1 MSLLDKLNAIEIT
14 TESRITEADR
24 NFCQSRQACYEYS
37 LARLR
42 ELTDTIYQCREME
55 KTMSEDGINYYFTI
69 TGYSKEI
76 KSSHWNF
83 IENIVSYFAK
93 TYSLDL
99 YADKIKTA
107 LIPEEPSYNR
117 YYYDTELAK
126 EVNQKH
132 EEWENLIYGTLV
144 INYNDILDRIFAQLN
159 GLSFQELALEQLK
172 DKSRA
177 AANYIDRYSG
187 EFKKEYYTLKAATL
201 SFDGCRRDYGRWELY
216 DNAKTILRAAAHFEF
231 GNFNTPTAYG
241 WSQLLGNWCYDND
254 QYDLDTE
261 KIIRFKSFKNRRFD
275 IKFASPQLAQQ
286 FVDEYLKV

>member
-1 MSLLDKLNAIEIT
+1 MSLLDKFNAVEIT
-14 TESRITEADR
+14 ADSRITEADR
-24 NFCQSRQACYEYS
+24 NFCKSRQVCYEYS

-132 EEWENLIYGTLV
+132 EEWENLICGTLV
-144 INYNDILDRIFAQLN
+144 INYNDILDHIFAQLN

-187 EFKKEYYTLKAATL
+187 KLIKEFYTLKAATL
-201 SFDGCRRDYGRWELY
+201 SFDGCYRDYGNWSLY
-216 DNAKTILRAAAHFEF
+216 DKTKSILRAAAHFEF
-231 GNFNTPTAYG
+231 GNFNTPTVYG
-241 WSQLLGNWCYDND
+241 WHDLLGKWSYGED
-254 QYDLDTE
+254 QYDLTTE

>member
-1 MSLLDKLNAIEIT
+1 MSLLEKFNAVEIIPD
-14 TESRITEADR
+14 SRITEDDR
-24 NFCQSRQACYEYS
+24 KFCQARQACYEYS

-42 ELTDTIYQCREME
+42 ELTDMIYQCRETE
-55 KTMSEDGINYYFTI
+55 KSMSEDGNNHYFFI

-76 KSSHWNF
+76 ESSHGNF
-83 IENIVSYFAK
+83 IEGIVSYFTK
-93 TYSLDL
+93 TYALDL
-99 YADKIKTA
+99 DSEKIKEA
-107 LIPEEPSYNR
+107 LIPEKPTYGRYDYNV
-117 YYYDTELAK
+117 EIAK
-126 EVNQKH
+126 EVKQKC

-144 INYNDILDRIFAQLN
+144 INYNDVLDHIFAQLN
-159 GLSFQELALEQLK
+159 GLSFQELSLEQLK
-172 DKSRA
+172 DKARN

-187 EFKKEYYTLKAATL
+187 KFQKSLYTLKAATL

-241 WSQLLGNWCYDND
+241 WNQLLGNWCYDSD

-261 KIIRFKSFKNRRFD
+261 KIVRFKSFKNRRFD

-286 FVDEYLKV
+286 FVVEYLKV